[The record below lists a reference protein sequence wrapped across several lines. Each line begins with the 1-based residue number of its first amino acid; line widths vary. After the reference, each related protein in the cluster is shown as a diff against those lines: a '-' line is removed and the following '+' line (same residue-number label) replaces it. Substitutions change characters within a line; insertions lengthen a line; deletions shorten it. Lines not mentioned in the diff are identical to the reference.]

1 MTSRLVE
8 NNYNNCEEIIKIKSL
23 LMISSSIFYKYLTDI
38 FKSIMENNEDKI
50 YKEKFKHINI
60 VLNEEQNQKR
70 YDIIMVI
77 KKFIIQ
83 NKINSNIFYNIIHLF
98 DLLIIKNNKH
108 KIFSS
113 LEKLGLGA
121 LYICVKF
128 FHENNSSS
136 SISNKKYKSLYN
148 NRYYSMQEIAKIEML
163 CLKLINYNLIKPSP
177 IYFIEVLIMN
187 EILHNSD
194 LNNKNNNNFHDSFN
208 HLCCLIFKNLDTI
221 IINSNEYIKYNPFY
235 LSCFII
241 GYSNNILNM
250 EKFPKYLTTFCGL
263 TNINFNEVYNELW
276 SNYKNILN
284 NNKNNGIIRDNL
296 YLTNDSKQSELK
308 NNLNRVDKGDI
319 LNIENNKIPSF
330 RKFHSK
336 LYINPFLD
344 SKISL
349 KNSKAKKNQSNDINI
364 KKNTKY
370 KIYST
375 HATKK
380 NIPKNIHKKINNIYK
395 FNPCIFTFNLN
406 STSNIGE
413 NNLLTKFKTSKCFK
427 KSNDKITIN
436 KGTFFKNI
444 KKYEPKNIDNLEEKN
459 NEENKTS
466 IVNSNNQNLKNN
478 NSIQYIF
485 QNKASNLFNNKK
497 LNIEL

>member
-1 MTSRLVE
+1 
-8 NNYNNCEEIIKIKSL
+8 
-23 LMISSSIFYKYLTDI
+23 
-38 FKSIMENNEDKI
+38 
-50 YKEKFKHINI
+50 
-60 VLNEEQNQKR
+60 
-70 YDIIMVI
+70 
-77 KKFIIQ
+77 
-83 NKINSNIFYNIIHLF
+83 
-98 DLLIIKNNKH
+98 
-108 KIFSS
+108 
-113 LEKLGLGA
+113 
-121 LYICVKF
+121 
-128 FHENNSSS
+128 
-136 SISNKKYKSLYN
+136 
-148 NRYYSMQEIAKIEML
+148 
-163 CLKLINYNLIKPSP
+163 
-177 IYFIEVLIMN
+177 MN
-187 EILHNSD
+187 EILHN
-194 LNNKNNNNFHDSFN
+194 LNVNNKNNNNFHDSFN
-208 HLCCLIFKNLDTI
+208 HLYCLIFKNLDTI

-308 NNLNRVDKGDI
+308 NNLNRVDKVDI

-336 LYINPFLD
+336 LYLNPFLD

-349 KNSKAKKNQSNDINI
+349 KNAKAKKNQSNDINI

-395 FNPCIFTFNLN
+395 FNPCLFTFNFN
-406 STSNIGE
+406 STSNIAE
-413 NNLLTKFKTSKCFK
+413 NNPLTKFKTSKCFK

-436 KGTFFKNI
+436 KGIFFKNI
-444 KKYEPKNIDNLEEKN
+444 KKYEPKDIDNLEEKK
-459 NEENKTS
+459 NEENKTN
-466 IVNSNNQNLKNN
+466 IVNSNNQYLKNN

-497 LNIEL
+497 LNIEISNFNQNKLTKSKSSANWKFEKKIDNKENIKENINENNNKCNNNLISIRRCYKIKHSKHIQNIIINRSNKRNNIYTDNNNEEEKNNKLISFDKKLTENIHVFNNNNDILNKKINENQLLKITNDLGDINNKRVNIRTFYKLKNSSLKNENNIKKYSYAS

>member
-1 MTSRLVE
+1 
-8 NNYNNCEEIIKIKSL
+8 
-23 LMISSSIFYKYLTDI
+23 
-38 FKSIMENNEDKI
+38 
-50 YKEKFKHINI
+50 
-60 VLNEEQNQKR
+60 
-70 YDIIMVI
+70 
-77 KKFIIQ
+77 
-83 NKINSNIFYNIIHLF
+83 
-98 DLLIIKNNKH
+98 
-108 KIFSS
+108 
-113 LEKLGLGA
+113 
-121 LYICVKF
+121 
-128 FHENNSSS
+128 
-136 SISNKKYKSLYN
+136 
-148 NRYYSMQEIAKIEML
+148 
-163 CLKLINYNLIKPSP
+163 
-177 IYFIEVLIMN
+177 MN
-187 EILHNSD
+187 EILHN
-194 LNNKNNNNFHDSFN
+194 LNVNNKNNNNFHDSFN
-208 HLCCLIFKNLDTI
+208 HLYCLIFKNLDTI

-308 NNLNRVDKGDI
+308 NNLNRVDKVDI

-349 KNSKAKKNQSNDINI
+349 KKAKVKKNQSNEINI

-395 FNPCIFTFNLN
+395 FNPCLFTFNFN
-406 STSNIGE
+406 STSNIAE
-413 NNLLTKFKTSKCFK
+413 NNPLTKFKTSL
-427 KSNDKITIN
+427 KI
-436 KGTFFKNI
+436 
-444 KKYEPKNIDNLEEKN
+444 
-459 NEENKTS
+459 
-466 IVNSNNQNLKNN
+466 LKNMN
-478 NSIQYIF
+478 QKILIIWR
-485 QNKASNLFNNKK
+485 KRIMKK
-497 LNIEL
+497 IKQI